1 MQGWIERAGRTVA
14 LMVLLVV
21 SLPAAAQDADPK
33 QSAPE
38 SDTGWNATSATTA
51 KRFLVTAAHPL
62 AVAAGVEILREGG
75 SAVDAA
81 IAVQM
86 VLNVVEPQ
94 SSGIGGGG
102 FLVHYAKAGGALATY
117 DGRETAPASAKPDR
131 FLMAD
136 GSPRNFDEAVLSG
149 LSIGT
154 PGLVRMLELAHAR
167 HGKLAW
173 RRLLEPAIRIA
184 TDGFE
189 VAPRLNLLLYME
201 GADRFDAEAQTL
213 YFDRNGWP
221 RKIGSMLKNPELA
234 ATLRTLAEEGP
245 DAFHAGDIAAAIVAE
260 VKGAPFAAGDLA
272 TADLSAYR
280 TIERAPVCTP
290 YRGYKVCGMGPPSS
304 GGITVAQTLAMLE
317 GFDLGKEP
325 LDRAGI
331 GAIAEAEKLAYAD
344 RDRYLAD
351 PDFVAVPPGLIDPGY
366 LADRA
371 KLIDIDSPKAS
382 VAPGTPP
389 LKSGSLF
396 GLDNTIER
404 AGTTHISIVD
414 AEGNAVALTS
424 SIEGVFGSHRMV
436 KGFFLNNQL
445 TDFVFRPAD
454 KQGLPVA
461 NRVEGGKR
469 PRSSMAPT
477 IVLDPKG
484 ELFMVTG
491 SPGGS
496 RIILYVIKSIVCVI
510 DWRCSAAEAAELVN
524 FGSRGSALEVESGFA
539 GARLGMAM
547 WIRGH
552 KTSLQ
557 LMTSGLHII
566 IARDGGYE
574 GAADPRREG
583 IAAGD

>member
-1 MQGWIERAGRTVA
+1 MQGWIARAVAVA
-14 LMVLLVV
+14 LVLLLAGP
-21 SLPAAAQDADPK
+21 LPVAAQDADPK

-38 SDTGWNATSATTA
+38 SDTGWNATSAATA
-51 KRFLVTAAHPL
+51 KRFMVTAAHPL

-81 IAVQM
+81 MAVQM

-102 FLVHYAKAGGALATY
+102 FLVHYAKAGGAIATY
-117 DGRETAPASAKPDR
+117 DGREMAPAAARPDR
-131 FLMAD
+131 FLMPD
-136 GSPRNFDEAVLSG
+136 GSPRDFDEAVLSG

-154 PGLVRMLELAHAR
+154 PGLLGMLGLAHAR
-167 HGKLAW
+167 HGKLPW
-173 RRLLEPAIRIA
+173 QRLFAPAIKVA

-189 VAPRLNLLLYME
+189 ITPRLNLLLYME
-201 GADRFDAEAQTL
+201 GADRFDAEAQAL
-213 YFDRNGWP
+213 YFDPNGWP
-221 RKIGSMLKNPELA
+221 RKIGSLLKNPELA
-234 ATLRTLAEEGP
+234 ATLRTLAGQGP
-245 DAFHAGDIAAAIVAE
+245 GAFYTSELAAAIEAE
-260 VKGAPFAAGDLA
+260 VKAAPFAAGDLA
-272 TADLSAYR
+272 TADLASYR
-280 TIERAPVCTP
+280 AIERPPVCTP

-304 GGITVAQTLAMLE
+304 GGTAIAQTLSMLE
-317 GFDLGKEP
+317 GFKLGEEP

-331 GAIAEAEKLAYAD
+331 GAVAEAEKLAYAD

-351 PDFVAVPPGLIDPGY
+351 PDFIAVPPGLLDAAY

-371 KLIDIDSPKAS
+371 KLIDLDDPKAS
-382 VAPGTPP
+382 VAAGTPP
-389 LKSGSLF
+389 MKSGSIF

-445 TDFVFRPAD
+445 TDFAFRPAD
-454 KQGLPVA
+454 KEGRPVA
-461 NRVEGGKR
+461 NRVEGAKR

-477 IVLDPKG
+477 IVLDAQGK
-484 ELFMVTG
+484 LFMVTG

-552 KTSLQ
+552 KISPQ

-566 IARDGGYE
+566 VARDGGYE